1 MPQATSS
8 SRLVSLDALRGFD
21 MCWILGMGGVLK
33 AALDRV
39 AADSLLTKT
48 VSTQLEHAAW
58 EGFRFYD
65 FIFPLF
71 LFIAGVSMA
80 IALPRR
86 LEREG
91 HAAAVR
97 HLLGRALI
105 LCVLEAADGKWLQMS
120 AIRDVLRRPPSTV
133 ANLIR
138 AAKLAGIVEH
148 RYEKCP
154 RGHRHLMVRLPQ
166 EVEK

>member
-1 MPQATSS
+1 MSE
-8 SRLVSLDALRGFD
+8 
-21 MCWILGMGGVLK
+21 I
-33 AALDRV
+33 
-39 AADSLLTKT
+39 
-48 VSTQLEHAAW
+48 EHCRCCSV
-58 EGFRFYD
+58 G
-65 FIFPLF
+65 
-71 LFIAGVSMA
+71 
-80 IALPRR
+80 
-86 LEREG
+86 
-91 HAAAVR
+91 R
-97 HLLGRALI
+97 HLKGPHHLVVTGAPEATQAPTLCEAWALI